1 MSNFV
6 SHSASEDGPVA
17 VAAPAVVAVV
27 AFEAVE
33 AVEAA
38 EDVEFEALE

>member
-27 AFEAVE
+27 T
-33 AVEAA
+33 VEAA